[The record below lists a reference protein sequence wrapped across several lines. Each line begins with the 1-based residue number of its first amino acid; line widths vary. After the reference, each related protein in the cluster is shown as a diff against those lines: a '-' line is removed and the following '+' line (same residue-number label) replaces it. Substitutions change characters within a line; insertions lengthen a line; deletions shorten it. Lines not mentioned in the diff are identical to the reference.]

1 MGGGLI
7 QNSSR
12 FMQIHL
18 QNSSTYSPPKGGLC
32 FELINQRGAE
42 SGFHQLDGGLLLFF
56 FILPNRIKIKP
67 DFILVSFSN
76 VFISKKVYFL
86 KICLNLVAQT
96 KSVKNILL
104 PVHCSGFFVTYRIS
118 SYKARGYYYFT
129 QPSNVNFIRKYYIST
144 T

>member
-1 MGGGLI
+1 MTHRNCFWKRTPTQNGGRPYLQFI
-7 QNSSR
+7 NQ
-12 FMQIHL
+12 MQIHL

-56 FILPNRIKIKP
+56 FILPNIIKIKP

-104 PVHCSGFFVTYRIS
+104 PVHCSGFFVTQFKKHLGD
-118 SYKARGYYYFT
+118 KAFLL
-129 QPSNVNFIRKYYIST
+129 SK
-144 T
+144 